1 MKSALN
7 QIYIE
12 IDLDDN
18 EDIINSITF
27 YDYYF
32 DKYFIIYLTNK
43 ERIIV
48 KRVD

>member
-1 MKSALN
+1 MKTALS
-7 QIYIE
+7 QIYVE
-12 IDLDDN
+12 IDLDEN

-32 DKYFIIYLTNK
+32 DKFFIIYLTNK

>member
-1 MKSALN
+1 MKSSLN
-7 QIYIE
+7 QIYVE

-18 EDIINSITF
+18 EEIINHIVF

-32 DKYFIIYLTNK
+32 DKQFIIYLTNK

-48 KRVD
+48 KRIG